1 MTTVGYG
8 DITPA
13 NAYEA
18 CLLNIGMVMATFLFA
33 VTFSTIGE
41 IIKKNSIKKI
51 TEIIF

>member
-41 IIKKNSIKKI
+41 IISDL
-51 TEIIF
+51 